1 MAHVEIGMVSPADRQ
16 ARVTA
21 YFGSLG
27 GEDGP
32 LYYAYP
38 TFLFYLTRACTTYG
52 DEFNS
57 TFARTAHELANL
69 ASGPVYL
76 ADGAAYIP
84 ETLPEEFPELALF
97 GLGLADAFVES
108 LTHPH
113 VYIETRRFADLRS
126 LSRLRR
132 ELKRT
137 QLTLSRD
144 ALDIV
149 KVLLGLDAPL
159 EPQSVTH

>member
-1 MAHVEIGMVSPADRQ
+1 MACAVPPEHVEIEMATPADRQ
-16 ARVTA
+16 ARLA
-21 YFGSLG
+21 AFFGSLER
-27 GEDGP
+27 EDGP
-32 LYYAYP
+32 LCYAYP
-38 TFLFYLTRACTTYG
+38 TFLCYLTRACTTYG

-57 TFARTAHELANL
+57 MFARMARRLVSL

-76 ADGAAYIP
+76 ADGAAFIP
-84 ETLPEEFPELALF
+84 EALHGEFPELALF
-97 GLGLADAFVES
+97 ELELADAFVES
-108 LTHPH
+108 LAHPN

-144 ALDIV
+144 GLDIV
-149 KVLLGLDAPL
+149 KTLLGLA
-159 EPQSVTH
+159 